1 MPSAIF
7 YWVLNM
13 SITASIMGIIILLI
27 GKIRR
32 IPRFIICLLWCIP
45 FLRMWVPISVN
56 SKFSLMALLSKFATK
71 TVIIYD
77 GTVNFSMMNSVQSAD
92 RYFPMSYKVN
102 VLDQVFSV
110 ATTIWL
116 IIAIALLIAMIALY
130 MTTKHELKD
139 SRHLRDNIYV
149 SDKITSPATYGII
162 YPRIILPKNYN
173 SNDLKYI
180 LMHEQAHI
188 KRLDNLWRIV
198 AIVTACIHWFN
209 PLSWLFLKVFLEN
222 LELACDEKVLKNFS
236 EEDKKRYA
244 LTLINCTESKS
255 LYASAFGGARVK
267 VRIERILSYKKLSLF
282 AVVTFLVFASVI
294 AYILLTNAS

>member
-27 GKIRR
+27 GKFRR

-77 GTVNFSMMNSVQSAD
+77 GTVNFSMMNSVQAAD
-92 RYFPMSYKVN
+92 RYFPMSYKAN
-102 VLDQVFSV
+102 ILDQAFSV
-110 ATTIWL
+110 ATTVWL
-116 IIAIALLIAMIALY
+116 IVAIALLIAMTALY

-162 YPRIILPKNYN
+162 RPRIILPKNYN

-222 LELACDEKVLKNFS
+222 LELACDEKVLKNSS

-244 LTLINCTESKS
+244 LTLINCAESKS

>member
-13 SITASIMGIIILLI
+13 SVTASIMGIIILLI

-45 FLRMWVPISVN
+45 FLRMWIPVSVN

-71 TVIIYD
+71 TVTIYD
-77 GTVNFSMMNSVQSAD
+77 GTVNFSMMNSVQAAD

-102 VLDQVFSV
+102 ILDQVFSV
-110 ATTIWL
+110 ATTVWL
-116 IIAIALLIAMIALY
+116 IVAIALLIAMTALY

-139 SRHLRDNIYV
+139 SGHLRDNIYV

-162 YPRIILPKNYN
+162 RPRIILPKNYN

-209 PLSWLFLKVFLEN
+209 PFSWLFLKVFLEN
-222 LELACDEKVLKNFS
+222 LELACDEKVLKNSS

-244 LTLINCTESKS
+244 LTLINCVESKS
-255 LYASAFGGARVK
+255 IYASAYGGARVK

-282 AVVTFLVFASVI
+282 AVITFLVFASVI

>member
-71 TVIIYD
+71 TVTIYD
-77 GTVNFSMMNSVQSAD
+77 GTVNFSMMNSVQAAD

-102 VLDQVFSV
+102 ILDQVFSV
-110 ATTIWL
+110 ATTVWL
-116 IIAIALLIAMIALY
+116 IVAIALLIAMTALY

-162 YPRIILPKNYN
+162 RPRIILPNNYN
-173 SNDLKYI
+173 DNDLKYI

-222 LELACDEKVLKNFS
+222 LELACDENVLKNSS

-244 LTLINCTESKS
+244 LTLINCVESKS
-255 LYASAFGGARVK
+255 IYASAFGGARVK

-282 AVVTFLVFASVI
+282 AVVTFLVFSSVI

>member
-27 GKIRR
+27 GRIRR
-32 IPRFIICLLWCIP
+32 IPRFIICLLLCIP
-45 FLRMWVPISVN
+45 FLRMWIPVSVN

-71 TVIIYD
+71 TVTIYD
-77 GTVNFSMMNSVQSAD
+77 GTVNFSMMNSVQAAD

-102 VLDQVFSV
+102 VLDQVFSI
-110 ATTIWL
+110 ATTVWL
-116 IIAIALLIAMIALY
+116 IVAIALLIAMTALY

-139 SRHLRDNIYV
+139 SRHLRDNIYA

-162 YPRIILPKNYN
+162 HPRIILPNNYN
-173 SNDLKYI
+173 DNDLKYI

-222 LELACDEKVLKNFS
+222 LELACDEKVLKNSS

-244 LTLINCTESKS
+244 LTLINCAESKS
-255 LYASAFGGARVK
+255 IYASAFGGARVK

-282 AVVTFLVFASVI
+282 AVVTFLMFASI
-294 AYILLTNAS
+294 IGYILLTNAS

>member
-27 GKIRR
+27 GKIRK
-32 IPRFIICLLWCIP
+32 IPLFIICLLWCIP

-71 TVIIYD
+71 TVTIYD
-77 GTVNFSMMNSVQSAD
+77 GTVNFSMMNSLQAAD
-92 RYFPMSYKVN
+92 RYFPISYKVN
-102 VLDQVFSV
+102 VLDQVFYI
-110 ATTIWL
+110 ATAVWL
-116 IIAIALLIAMIALY
+116 IVAIALLIAMTALY

-162 YPRIILPKNYN
+162 RPRIILPKNYN
-173 SNDLKYI
+173 GNDLKYI

-222 LELACDEKVLKNFS
+222 LELACDEKVLKNSS

-244 LTLINCTESKS
+244 LTLINCAESKS

-282 AVVTFLVFASVI
+282 AVITFLVFASVI

>member
-27 GKIRR
+27 GKIRK

-45 FLRMWVPISVN
+45 FMRMWVPVSVN

-71 TVIIYD
+71 TVTIYD
-77 GTVNFSMMNSVQSAD
+77 GTVNFSMMNSVQAAD

-102 VLDQVFSV
+102 VLDQVFSI
-110 ATTIWL
+110 ATTVWL
-116 IIAIALLIAMIALY
+116 IVAIALLIAMTALY

-162 YPRIILPKNYN
+162 RPRIILPNNYDD
-173 SNDLKYI
+173 NDLKYI

-222 LELACDEKVLKNFS
+222 LELACDEKVLKNSS

-244 LTLINCTESKS
+244 LTLINCAESKS
-255 LYASAFGGARVK
+255 LYASAFGGASVK

-282 AVVTFLVFASVI
+282 AVITFLMFASVI

>member
-27 GKIRR
+27 GKIRK
-32 IPRFIICLLWCIP
+32 IPLFIICLLWCIP

-56 SKFSLMALLSKFATK
+56 SKFSLMALLSKFASK
-71 TVIIYD
+71 TVTIYD
-77 GTVNFSMMNSVQSAD
+77 GTVNFSMMNSVQAAD

-102 VLDQVFSV
+102 ILDQVFSI
-110 ATTIWL
+110 ATTVW
-116 IIAIALLIAMIALY
+116 IIVAIALLIAMTALY

-139 SRHLRDNIYV
+139 LGHLRDNIYV
-149 SDKITSPATYGII
+149 SNKITSPATYGII
-162 YPRIILPKNYN
+162 RPRIILPNNYN
-173 SNDLKYI
+173 DNDLKYI

-222 LELACDEKVLKNFS
+222 LKLACDEKVLKNSS

-244 LTLINCTESKS
+244 LTLINCVESKS

-282 AVVTFLVFASVI
+282 AVITFLVFASVI

>member
-45 FLRMWVPISVN
+45 FLRMWVPVSVN

-71 TVIIYD
+71 TVTIYD
-77 GTVNFSMMNSVQSAD
+77 GTVNFSMMNSVQAAD

-110 ATTIWL
+110 ATTVWL
-116 IIAIALLIAMIALY
+116 IVAIALLIAMTALY

-162 YPRIILPKNYN
+162 RPRIILPNNYN
-173 SNDLKYI
+173 DNDLKYI

-222 LELACDEKVLKNFS
+222 LELACDEKVLKNSS

-244 LTLINCTESKS
+244 LTLINCAESKS
-255 LYASAFGGARVK
+255 IYASAFGGARVK

-282 AVVTFLVFASVI
+282 AVVTFLMFASI
-294 AYILLTNAS
+294 IGYILLTNAS

>member
-27 GKIRR
+27 GKIRK
-32 IPRFIICLLWCIP
+32 IPLFIICLLWCIP

-71 TVIIYD
+71 TVTIYD
-77 GTVNFSMMNSVQSAD
+77 GTVNFSMMNSLQAAD
-92 RYFPMSYKVN
+92 RYFPISYKVN
-102 VLDQVFSV
+102 VLDQVFYI
-110 ATTIWL
+110 ATAVWL
-116 IIAIALLIAMIALY
+116 IVAIALLIAMTALY

-162 YPRIILPKNYN
+162 RPRIILPKNYN
-173 SNDLKYI
+173 DNDLKYI

-222 LELACDEKVLKNFS
+222 LELACDEKVLKNSS

-244 LTLINCTESKS
+244 LTLINCAESKS

-282 AVVTFLVFASVI
+282 AVITFLVFASVI

>member
-45 FLRMWVPISVN
+45 FLRMWVPVSVN

-71 TVIIYD
+71 TVTIYD
-77 GTVNFSMMNSVQSAD
+77 GTVNFSMMNSVQAAD

-110 ATTIWL
+110 ATTVWL
-116 IIAIALLIAMIALY
+116 IVAIALLIAMTALY

-162 YPRIILPKNYN
+162 RPRIILTNNYN
-173 SNDLKYI
+173 DNDLKYI
-180 LMHEQAHI
+180 LVHEQAHI

-222 LELACDEKVLKNFS
+222 LELACDEKVLKNSS

-244 LTLINCTESKS
+244 LTLINCAESKS
-255 LYASAFGGARVK
+255 LYASAFGGASVK

-282 AVVTFLVFASVI
+282 AVITFLMFASVI

>member
-45 FLRMWVPISVN
+45 FLRMWVPVSVN

-71 TVIIYD
+71 TVTIYD
-77 GTVNFSMMNSVQSAD
+77 GTVNFSMMNSVQAAD

-102 VLDQVFSV
+102 ILDQVFSV
-110 ATTIWL
+110 ATTVWL
-116 IIAIALLIAMIALY
+116 IVAIALLIAMTALY

-162 YPRIILPKNYN
+162 RPRIILPNNYN
-173 SNDLKYI
+173 DNDLKYI

-222 LELACDEKVLKNFS
+222 LELACDEKVLKNSS

-244 LTLINCTESKS
+244 LTLINCAESKS
-255 LYASAFGGARVK
+255 IYASAFGGARVK

-294 AYILLTNAS
+294 GYILLTNAS

>member
-13 SITASIMGIIILLI
+13 SITASIMGTIVLLI
-27 GKIRR
+27 GKIRI

-56 SKFSLMALLSKFATK
+56 SKFSLMALLSKFASK
-71 TVIIYD
+71 TVTIYD
-77 GTVNFSMMNSVQSAD
+77 GTVNFSMMNSVQAAD
-92 RYFPMSYKVN
+92 RYFPISYKLKI
-102 VLDQVFSV
+102 LDQVFSI
-110 ATTIWL
+110 ATAVWL
-116 IIAIALLIAMIALY
+116 IVAIALLIAMTALY
-130 MTTKHELKD
+130 ITTKHELKD

-162 YPRIILPKNYN
+162 RPRIILPKNYN
-173 SNDLKYI
+173 DNDLRYI
-180 LMHEQAHI
+180 LMHEQAHN

-198 AIVTACIHWFN
+198 AVVTACTHWFN

-222 LELACDEKVLKNFS
+222 LELACDEKVLKNS
-236 EEDKKRYA
+236 AEEDKKRYA
-244 LTLINCTESKS
+244 LTLINCAESKS

-282 AVVTFLVFASVI
+282 AVITFLLFASVI